1 MNNIVKALIDRNS
14 DNVDYWMGP
23 ISELAAAVIC
33 RAYLDYLKG
42 TPEQKQDAYDFL
54 VKEECGMWKDFVGF
68 APGWNKDIVPPEEQ
82 TGLTEEEKAEAVK
95 LYREGMIA
103 VRGLSIKF
111 KCPFP
116 MMSSYIKSVLSP
128 AEIRHIEETRKER
141 QFKGVIR
148 DRLSGVSTHNAAL
161 FNHVAQ
167 WRVLDWFRTYL
178 IKKGVIG
185 KDYTRFL
192 QELSKRDRGEVRE
205 QADRWIEEL

>member
-1 MNNIVKALIDRNS
+1 MSKMKALLSRNKDTAS
-14 DNVDYWMGP
+14 YWMGP
-23 ISELAAAVIC
+23 LSELAAAVIC

-54 VKEECGMWKDFVGF
+54 IKEECGIWKEFVGF
-68 APGWNKDIVPPEEQ
+68 APGWNKDIVPPDMQ
-82 TGLTEEEKAEAVK
+82 IGLTEEEKQEAVT

-103 VRGLSIKF
+103 VRGLSVKF
-111 KCPFP
+111 KCPYGV
-116 MMSSYIKSVLSP
+116 MSSFIKKSFSP
-128 AEIRHIEETRKER
+128 EEIRHIEDTRKER

-167 WRVLDWFRTYL
+167 WRVLDWFRTYM
-178 IKKGVIG
+178 IKKGIIG
-185 KDYTRFL
+185 KDYMHFL

-205 QADRWIEEL
+205 QADKWIEEL

>member
-1 MNNIVKALIDRNS
+1 MRALINRN
-14 DNVDYWMGP
+14 NTVDYWMGP
-23 ISELAAAVIC
+23 IGSLAAAIIE
-33 RAYLDYLKG
+33 RAYVDYLKG
-42 TPEQKQDAYDFL
+42 TPEQKQDAYNFL
-54 VKEECGMWKDFVGF
+54 VKEDCGIWKSFVNL
-68 APGWNKDIVPPEEQ
+68 APGWNDDIVPPDMQ
-82 TGLTEEEKAEAVK
+82 TGLTEEEKAEAIR

-103 VRGLSIKF
+103 VKGLSVKF
-111 KCPFP
+111 KCPYSV
-116 MMSSYIKSVLSP
+116 MSSFMKSSIP
-128 AEIRHIEETRKER
+128 ADEMKRIEETRKER

-167 WRVLDWFRTYL
+167 WRVLDWFRTFM